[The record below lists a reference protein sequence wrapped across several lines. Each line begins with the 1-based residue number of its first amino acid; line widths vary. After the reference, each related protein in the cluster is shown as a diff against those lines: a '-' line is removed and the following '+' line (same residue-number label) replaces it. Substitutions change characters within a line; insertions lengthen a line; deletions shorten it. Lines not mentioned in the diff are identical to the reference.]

1 MVVADTSS
9 NSISNSSVT
18 YNATGNIPSKPLT
31 ATANVLCGYGDINTV
46 LITNIVGGSGQ
57 YDMTNT
63 YYNTCGD
70 ALNGSF
76 SSVVGTSKDYL
87 YVPSGTVYFGL
98 RDSNNPSN
106 VTCITVVVNCDF
118 GSIA

>member
-1 MVVADTSS
+1 L
-9 NSISNSSVT
+9 N
-18 YNATGNIPSKPLT
+18 
-31 ATANVLCGYGDINTV
+31 ATANVLCGFGGINTV

-57 YDMTNT
+57 YEMTNT
-63 YYNTCGD
+63 YYNTCNE

-118 GSIA
+118 GPIA